1 MPPSLR
7 NYVDLNIVSVS
18 AKFDLGMIKFLFKT
32 GEEEQGNISGILLQ
46 HYQKTVE
53 RLSMEVILLQH
64 NDVTA
69 ES

>member
-46 HYQKTVE
+46 HYQKNCRE
-53 RLSMEVILLQH
+53 AFNGS
-64 NDVTA
+64 NSSA
-69 ES
+69 A